1 MNYFEVYQSCS
12 LFGALRYFANIR
24 DTVCL
29 INGPTGCAFYARNAV
44 INLNGYFESL
54 ERVDIPK
61 IFNLNF
67 NETDVIF
74 GNSDSVREA
83 IRNIVDKYSPRA
95 VFLFNCCVSEI
106 VGCDIDEIAGEFTDT
121 RVIPIHTAGFKGD
134 HKYGMKMAAEIICD
148 QFMPRPKVVRNEIS
162 VNILGE
168 FDYFNRSS
176 QELTERLHKIGVQQI
191 CQIPGKSTI
200 EDIAYSTRATLN
212 IITCQNASR
221 HMAEIMKERYEIP
234 HIGTGLSLYGID
246 NTYAFYEEI
255 YRFFNI
261 DTISLQSERD
271 DAFSQLEQYTTLFR
285 GKKAAVVAGTRRA
298 LGYSSLLKEFGMEIV
313 LLFSEADCNYN
324 HEKDFKPYTDNLYL
338 NAYTDDLA
346 NAIKKLAPDV
356 IFTTLPEMVAPAKYL
371 PRLSYDFA
379 GFHGAILMAKYLYD
393 YFSGNERCP
402 TILINE

>member
-1 MNYFEVYQSCS
+1 MNYFEAYQSCS
-12 LFGALRYFANIR
+12 LFGALRYFANIK

-54 ERVDIPK
+54 HKVDIPK

-67 NETDVIF
+67 TETDVIF
-74 GNSDSVREA
+74 GNSDKVREA
-83 IRNIVDKYSPRA
+83 IRDIVVKYSPKV
-95 VFLFNCCVSEI
+95 VFVFNCCVSEI
-106 VGCDIDEIAGEFTDT
+106 VGCDIDEIADDFIDT
-121 RVIPIHTAGFKGD
+121 QVIPIHTAGFKGD

-148 QFMPRPKVVRNEIS
+148 RLMPCNKVESDEMS

-168 FDYFNRSS
+168 FDYFNRST
-176 QELTERLHKIGVQQI
+176 QELTERLLQIGVQRI
-191 CQIPGKSTI
+191 YHIPGKSTLGDL
-200 EDIAYSTRATLN
+200 EKSTGSALN

-221 HMAEIMKERYEIP
+221 LMAEKMKYRYGIP
-234 HIGTGLSLYGID
+234 YIGEQQSLYGIH
-246 NTYAFYEEI
+246 NSFAFYEEI

-261 DTISLQSERD
+261 DTTSLQWERNETVK
-271 DAFSQLEQYTTLFR
+271 QLGQYTPLFK

-298 LGYSSLLKEFGMEIV
+298 LGYSSILKEFGMEIV

-324 HEKDFKPYTDNLYL
+324 NKQDFRIYTDNLFL
-338 NAYTDDLA
+338 NAYTDDLEE
-346 NAIKKLAPDV
+346 AIKKAAPDV

-379 GFHGAILMAKYLYD
+379 GFGGAILMAKYLYD
-393 YFSGNERCP
+393 YFADSERCP
-402 TILINE
+402 TILISE